1 MNQQQDNI
9 AMVRKRT
16 RRIILACLLCVSFF
30 CGTTTITASMQV
42 KKPISKTGLLGAL
55 RVGGLTTGELVHEV
69 EKRGVDFEMTEAIAD
84 ELRRAGAKPELI
96 TAVRANYRSATP
108 SPIPDRPNNGPR
120 VSLGLVVQ
128 DITPALAL
136 SLGLRETSG
145 VLVNSV
151 EKNYLGEQVGVERR
165 DIIIAINDAPVKN
178 SDGLRQL
185 MGRVRAGEAVTLTIL
200 RDGSTRKLTSSLLK
214 NDGDNSTNNRAPAG
228 GISGRGKLGLRVEP
242 LTPETS
248 ARLKL
253 EKIKGLLVTEVDAS
267 GPAAS
272 AGIRT
277 GDVIE
282 EINGQA
288 VRSMSDVEPALAKN
302 ASGPARL
309 RIHRA
314 GKSFGLE
321 LQPRAAISAR

>member
-1 MNQQQDNI
+1 MNQQQDNT
-9 AMVRKRT
+9 ALVRIST
-16 RRIILACLLCVSFF
+16 RNIIMACLLCVWFLSAAFN
-30 CGTTTITASMQV
+30 TTASMQV

-69 EKRGVDFEMTEAIAD
+69 EKRGVDFEMTDAIAD

-96 TAVRANYRSATP
+96 TAVGANYRSVNP
-108 SPIPDRPNNGPR
+108 SPTPVRPLNGPR

-128 DITPALAL
+128 DITPSLAL
-136 SLGLRETSG
+136 SLGLKETSG

-165 DIIIAINDAPVKN
+165 DIIIAINDAAVKN

-185 MGRVRAGEAVTLTIL
+185 MARVRTNEAVTLTVL

-214 NDGDNSTNNRAPAG
+214 NNADDSTNNRATNNA
-228 GISGRGKLGLRVEP
+228 ISGRGKLGLRVEP

-253 EKIKGLLVTEVDAS
+253 EKVKGLLVTEVDAS

-288 VRSMSDVEPALAKN
+288 VRSMSDVEPALAKST
-302 ASGPARL
+302 SGPARL

-321 LQPRAAISAR
+321 LQPRAANSAR